1 MADLG
6 DKAQEL
12 QELHLQQSL
21 QSRKPEAPRTG
32 ECLYCEAPIPTTHR
46 FCDSECREAYEEEQ
60 TRQKRI
66 NG

>member
-12 QELHLQQSL
+12 QELYLQQSL

-32 ECLYCEAPIPTTHR
+32 KCLYCESSILTTHR
-46 FCDSECREAYEEEQ
+46 FCDSSCRQEYENEQ
-60 TRQKRI
+60 AIYKRL
-66 NG
+66 NV